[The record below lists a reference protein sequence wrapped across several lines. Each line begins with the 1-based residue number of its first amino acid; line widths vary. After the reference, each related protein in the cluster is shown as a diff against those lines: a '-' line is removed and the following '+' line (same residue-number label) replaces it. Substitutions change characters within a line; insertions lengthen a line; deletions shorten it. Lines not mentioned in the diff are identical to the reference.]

1 MFQWTLVLLNFD
13 LFCSYNCYN
22 CSKIGFQSV
31 DEFPDLL
38 EAYPEKRVMY
48 HGTNLME
55 MRADSHPSLLGW
67 ALRKEVFGIDGLTGE
82 MIDSQNSPK
91 RNDAV
96 LDKTMKFKG
105 VFLTS
110 KKHDFVH

>member
-1 MFQWTLVLLNFD
+1 MF
-13 LFCSYNCYN
+13 
-22 CSKIGFQSV
+22 KKGFQSV

-38 EAYPEKRVMY
+38 EAYPVKRVMY
-48 HGTNLME
+48 QGTNLIE
-55 MRADSHPSLLGW
+55 VRADAHPSLLGW
-67 ALRKEVFGIDGLTGE
+67 ALRKEVLGIDGLTDD

-91 RNDAV
+91 RNEAV